1 MESHGTQPHIY
12 KSGKPEDK
20 LLGSDPHN
28 TMERVN
34 TKVHSLHCHIGL
46 QLRGTAKHRLLPCTC
61 HPNGKDCLTWE
72 NCSCPT
78 YPISCEQ
85 VASVLPLMA

>member
-1 MESHGTQPHIY
+1 MESHGTQLHIY

-20 LLGSDPHN
+20 LLGSDP
-28 TMERVN
+28 N

-46 QLRGTAKHRLLPCTC
+46 QLRSTAKHRLLPCTC

-78 YPISCEQ
+78 YLISCEQ
-85 VASVLPLMA
+85 VASVLPLMT